1 MSKIDTLEWK
11 EFILGELFDLINSKA
26 YHGKDISETP
36 DEDGLLYVTRSK
48 FNNGI
53 NCRVEKKSD
62 YIINPAGTISFGA
75 ENADFFY
82 QEEEYITGN
91 KMYYI
96 DTRNINKYAA
106 LYFKSVLEAT
116 FTRNYSFSD
125 GMIPDRIRDKIIK
138 LPATDKGEPDWNY
151 MEEYMKNVETSVRN
165 SLEKL
170 QSAKECKNKID
181 IVEWKEYFINDLFD
195 FEGIKGDIQAPKVGD
210 GEYALV
216 SSGTTNNGICKNIEE
231 QKSSN
236 LFDENKITI
245 DMFGKAFFQTQ
256 KFYSVAHARVNVLTP
271 HMSLNKYNGCFIASV
286 IEALTLPKFQFNDM
300 CSQKALKKEKIKLPS
315 KFNVK
320 TGKYEPD
327 LEYMEKFMKDVEE
340 KTKARLNSLI

>member
-96 DTRNINKYAA
+96 DTRSINKYAA

-170 QSAKECKNKID
+170 QSAKECKNKMD
-181 IVEWKEYFINDLFD
+181 IVEWKEFR
-195 FEGIKGDIQAPKVGD
+195 VGD
-210 GEYALV
+210 YFKGIRGKSRKLQALTDGETPIIAAAGY
-216 SSGTTNNGICKNIEE
+216 NQGIAGF
-231 QKSSN
+231 
-236 LFDENKITI
+236 FDVPSEYENAITI
-245 DMFGKAFFQTQ
+245 SCNGVGCGSAFYHNYPFAITGDAIVLQNLGEVPQDALLYLTAIINAHFTRIYSYGDKCSAGKA
-256 KFYSVAHARVNVLTP
+256 
-271 HMSLNKYNGCFIASV
+271 
-286 IEALTLPKFQFNDM
+286 EAEM
-300 CSQKALKKEKIKLPS
+300 IKLPA
-315 KFNVK
+315 
-320 TGKYEPD
+320 TDEGKPD
-327 LEYMEKFMKDVEE
+327 WDYMEKYMKDIEE
-340 KTKARLNSLI
+340 KTKEKFNNLI

>member
-1 MSKIDTLEWK
+1 MNKIDTSNWK
-11 EFILGELFDLINSKA
+11 KFKMSDLNFKN
-26 YHGKDISETP
+26 YHGKRIKQQDRQDGDTIFITAGKENQGVVGTIGNKVDIWHSPITV
-36 DEDGLLYVTRSK
+36 DMFGNSFYHDYDCFGDDNVYA
-48 FNNGI
+48 FI
-53 NCRVEKKSD
+53 NDDLNKYHKWFISS
-62 YIINPAGTISFGA
+62 IINAENNVLFSFGDQFRQD
-75 ENADFFY
+75 NAD
-82 QEEEYITGN
+82 
-91 KMYYI
+91 
-96 DTRNINKYAA
+96 A
-106 LYFKSVLEAT
+106 LVVL
-116 FTRNYSFSD
+116 
-125 GMIPDRIRDKIIK
+125 
-138 LPATDKGEPDWNY
+138 LPATDKGEPDWDY

-216 SSGTTNNGICKNIEE
+216 SSGTTNNGICKYIEE

-315 KFNVK
+315 KFNIK

-327 LEYMEKFMKDVEE
+327 LEYMENFMKDVE
-340 KTKARLNSLI
+340 KKAKERMNSLI